1 MVPREVCT
9 ECSERSNHYREV
21 MLNVQKSAEVIVCVQ
36 KSAEV
41 IVCDLKVVTLIAE
54 MLLLLSRSIP
64 IDKCLVRNEQCKAI
78 ETK

>member
-9 ECSERSNHYREV
+9 ERSEKGNRYRKIT
-21 MLNVQKSAEVIVCVQ
+21 LNVQ

-64 IDKCLVRNEQCKAI
+64 IDECLVRNEQCKAI

>member
-1 MVPREVCT
+1 MER
-9 ECSERSNHYREV
+9 SERSNRCRKTT
-21 MLNVQKSAEVIVCVQ
+21 LNMQKSAEVIVCV
-36 KSAEV
+36 
-41 IVCDLKVVTLIAE
+41 LKVVTSIAE

>member
-1 MVPREVCT
+1 MERKKRVVPRETCVERFERGNHCT
-9 ECSERSNHYREV
+9 SKSKAV
-21 MLNVQKSAEVIVCVQ
+21 LNAQE
-36 KSAEV
+36 SAEV

-64 IDKCLVRNEQCKAI
+64 IGKCLVRNERCEAT

>member
-1 MVPREVCT
+1 MRAVVT
-9 ECSERSNHYREV
+9 TNGK
-21 MLNVQKSAEVIVCVQ
+21 KSAEVV
-36 KSAEV
+36 
-41 IVCDLKVVTLIAE
+41 VCDLKVVTLIAE